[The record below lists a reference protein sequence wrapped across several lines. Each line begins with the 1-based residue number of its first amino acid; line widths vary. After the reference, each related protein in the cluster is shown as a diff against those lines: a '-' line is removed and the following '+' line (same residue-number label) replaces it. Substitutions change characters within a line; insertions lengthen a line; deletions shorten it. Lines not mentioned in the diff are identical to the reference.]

1 MNIID
6 ELIMESE
13 YNVLM
18 KLAEYYDKQYQMDF
32 YAEAYFM
39 EANGD
44 NSSMSTKIKNGIN
57 TGIAAGKNAANNAVT
72 AGKNA
77 INEINNTNKMVWDIS
92 QYYANKGVNAAVKGV
107 NTGINATKNFI
118 GKVISWCKKAVTV
131 VSSNANKIPPN
142 KPVKVPQGVTKLK
155 ENITNL
161 SQNIMPHVKKVN
173 EQAASGQQVD
183 PNVVQQLIARIDE
196 LEKQVKALKIKV
208 AVQNITSQPQQQAP
222 APQPIQQPQ
231 TQQPQQQAPQP
242 APQPAPTPNP
252 TPQQQPT
259 ASDNQTTYHFSD
271 GTVTVQGNEVREMVK
286 QSAGTLSNLEQFMNG
301 FFNAHQNANAAIEE
315 LDKKAAQATATILNE
330 VVATSKAAA
339 AQCMPYDSDTS
350 MTGAQLFQLVQQLR
364 QRIGRDRQYRVFNV
378 GTKRAEFVMNVAP
391 NAGGSYITNIN
402 GNGPTAVGLL
412 YPNQDNIFKSMAVNP
427 GMVYDVKVNRC
438 DDNTPIKLAKID
450 ASGNIIEKGVIG

>member
-6 ELIMESE
+6 EIIMESE

-18 KLAEYYDKQYQMDF
+18 KLAEYYDKQYQMEF

-39 EANGD
+39 EANEDKQGNVFSRAANRIN
-44 NSSMSTKIKNGIN
+44 NSYGVQTLSNKIENGIN
-57 TGIAAGKNAANNAVT
+57 TGIDAGKKAADVT
-72 AGKNA
+72 
-77 INEINNTNKMVWDIS
+77 
-92 QYYANKGVNAAVKGV
+92 VKGI
-107 NTGINATKNFI
+107 NTGVNATKNFI
-118 GKVISWCKKAVTV
+118 GKVITWCKKAVTV

-183 PNVVQQLIARIDE
+183 PNVIQQLIARIDE
-196 LEKQVKALKIKV
+196 LEKQVKALQIK
-208 AVQNITSQPQQQAP
+208 AAAQNIT
-222 APQPIQQPQ
+222 PQPTPTPTPQPVQQPQ
-231 TQQPQQQAPQP
+231 AQQPQQVPQP
-242 APQPAPTPNP
+242 APQPVPAPTPA
-252 TPQQQPT
+252 PQQQPQQPT
-259 ASDNQTTYHFSD
+259 TSENQTTYHFHD

-286 QSAGTLSNLEQFMNG
+286 QSASTLSNLEQFMNG

-339 AQCMPYDSDTS
+339 AQCMPYDSDTT

-364 QRIGRDRQYRVFNV
+364 QRIGRDRQYRVYNV
-378 GTKRAEFVMNVAP
+378 GTKRAEFVMDIAP

-412 YPNQDNIFKSMAVNP
+412 YPNQDNIFKSLAVNP
-427 GMVYDVKVNRC
+427 GVVYDVKVNRC

>member
-6 ELIMESE
+6 EIIMESE

-18 KLAEYYDKQYQMDF
+18 KLAEYYDKQYQMEF

-44 NSSMSTKIKNGIN
+44 NSREPSMKLGTYMSKKIKNGIN
-57 TGIAAGKNAANNAVT
+57 TGINAGKNAATNAVNT
-72 AGKNA
+72 GKNA
-77 INEINNTNKMVWDIS
+77 ATN
-92 QYYANKGVNAAVKGV
+92 AANAAVKGV
-107 NTGINATKNFI
+107 NTGVNATKNFI

-196 LEKQVKALKIKV
+196 LEKQVKALQIK
-208 AVQNITSQPQQQAP
+208 AAAQNITPQPQQQTP
-222 APQPIQQPQ
+222 TPQP
-231 TQQPQQQAPQP
+231 T
-242 APQPAPTPNP
+242 PQPAPTPTP
-252 TPQQQPT
+252 TPQQPT
-259 ASDNQTTYHFSD
+259 ASDNQTAYHFTD

-339 AQCMPYDSDTS
+339 AQCMPYDSDTT

-378 GTKRAEFVMNVAP
+378 GTKRAEFVMDIAP
-391 NAGGSYITNIN
+391 NAVGSYITNIN
-402 GNGPTAVGLL
+402 GNSQGAVGLL

-450 ASGNIIEKGVIG
+450 ASGYIIEKGVIG